1 MGIASDWARIKGNI
15 NAALAAIAEK
25 GVTVPDGST
34 SDALAELIA
43 AIEAGGSASGF
54 AKVATGTVTTSHT
67 RLSKLEIAH
76 GLGVAP
82 DFAMLYVETSV
93 FDKSGIMGA
102 IIFKLSDGHDLYINA
117 GKYSGTTRGVYFS
130 SVSSWTDT
138 NLDDTKV
145 TFTSELIMSGSSS
158 SKTVNFD
165 TNSTYRWTAGVYA

>member
-25 GVTVPDGST
+25 GVTVPDGSN
-34 SDALAELIA
+34 SDALAGLIA
-43 AIEAGGSASGF
+43 SIQAGGASGL
-54 AKVATGTVTTSHT
+54 AKVATGTVTISYPK
-67 RLSKLEIAH
+67 LSELEIAH

-82 DFAMLYVETSV
+82 DFAMLYAETSV

-117 GKYSGTTRGVYFS
+117 GKYSGNTRGVYFS
-130 SVSSWTDT
+130 SMSNWTDT

-165 TNSTYRWTAGVYA
+165 TNSTYRWIAGVYA